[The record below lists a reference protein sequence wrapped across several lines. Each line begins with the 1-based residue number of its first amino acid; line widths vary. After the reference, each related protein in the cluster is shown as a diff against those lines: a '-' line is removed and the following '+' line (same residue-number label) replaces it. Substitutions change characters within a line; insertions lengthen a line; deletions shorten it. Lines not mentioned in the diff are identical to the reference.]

1 MNKIK
6 KSASVGNANQNA
18 DCVIEI
24 KPRARG
30 IKLNLNSLVKNQY
43 GDAIK
48 KAVDSELKKQDVSAA
63 EITITDRG
71 AIDPVLRARL
81 ECVIKRGR
89 GL

>member
-1 MNKIK
+1 MSKIRRR
-6 KSASVGNANQNA
+6 ATVGNAKQNA

-24 KPRARG
+24 KPRSRG
-30 IKLNLNSLVKNQY
+30 IKINLESLVKNQY
-43 GDAIK
+43 GEQIK
-48 KAVDSELKKQDVSAA
+48 SAVKSELKKQNVDSC
-63 EITITDRG
+63 EITIVDRG

>member
-6 KSASVGNANQNA
+6 RRASVGNAKQNA

-24 KPRARG
+24 KPRSKG
-30 IKLNLNSLVKNQY
+30 IKINLNSLVKNQY
-43 GDAIK
+43 GDAIRS
-48 KAVDSELKKQDVSAA
+48 AVKSELKKQDIASA
-63 EITITDRG
+63 EVTITDRG
-71 AIDPVLRARL
+71 AIDPVLRARM

>member
-6 KSASVGNANQNA
+6 RGATVGNAKQNA

-24 KPRARG
+24 KPRSKG
-30 IKLNLNSLVKNQY
+30 IKINLNSLVKNQY
-43 GDAIK
+43 GDAIRS
-48 KAVDSELKKQDVSAA
+48 AVKSELKKQDIAAA
-63 EITITDRG
+63 EVTITDRG
-71 AIDPVLRARL
+71 AIDPVLRARM

>member
-6 KSASVGNANQNA
+6 FSACVGNAKQNA
-18 DCVIEI
+18 DCVVEI
-24 KPRARG
+24 KPRAKG
-30 IKLNLNSLVKNQY
+30 IKINLDSLVKNQY

-48 KAVDSELKKQDVSAA
+48 RAVKSELKKQDVESA

-81 ECVIKRGR
+81 ECAIKRGR

>member
-6 KSASVGNANQNA
+6 RRAIVGNAKQNA

-24 KPRARG
+24 KPRSKG
-30 IKLNLNSLVKNQY
+30 IKINLNSLVKNQY
-43 GDAIK
+43 GNAIK
-48 KAVDSELKKQDVSAA
+48 KAVKSELKKQKVEAA
-63 EITITDRG
+63 EVTITDRG
-71 AIDPVLRARL
+71 AIDPVLRARM

>member
-6 KSASVGNANQNA
+6 CRASVGNAKQNA

-24 KPRARG
+24 KPRSKG
-30 IKLNLNSLVKNQY
+30 VKINLDSLVKNQY

-48 KAVDSELKKQDVSAA
+48 RAVKSELKKQDVEAA
-63 EITITDRG
+63 EITIIDRG

>member
-6 KSASVGNANQNA
+6 CGAIVGNANQNA

-24 KPRARG
+24 KPRSKG
-30 IKLNLNSLVKNQY
+30 IKINLSSLVKNQY
-43 GDAIK
+43 GDAIRS
-48 KAVDSELKKQDVSAA
+48 AVKSELKKQDIAAA
-63 EITITDRG
+63 EVTITDRG
-71 AIDPVLRARL
+71 AIDPVLRARM

>member
-1 MNKIK
+1 MNKIIK
-6 KSASVGNANQNA
+6 KSKVGNEKQNA

-24 KPRARG
+24 KPRLKG
-30 IKLNLNSLVKNQY
+30 VKINLESLVKNQF

-48 KAVDSELKKQDVSAA
+48 QAVKDELKKQDVRSA
-63 EITITDRG
+63 EVTIVDRG

>member
-6 KSASVGNANQNA
+6 RKAVVGNEKQNA

-24 KPRARG
+24 KPRTSG
-30 IKLNLNSLVKNQY
+30 VKINLNSLVKNQY
-43 GDAIK
+43 GDDIK
-48 KAVDSELKKQDVSAA
+48 KAVKSELKKQKVEAA
-63 EITITDRG
+63 EVTITDRG